1 MSSTAMR
8 NGLASSRSGVG
19 DGVIPLLLAVE
30 GAESGTTDDGDV
42 VAREVV
48 LGEEL
53 TGLHLDEVDKLLVV
67 NHVALVQ
74 EHDDVGHADLTGEQ
88 DVLTGLSHG
97 AVGGGDDQDSAV
109 HLGSTGDHVLDV
121 VGVAGA
127 VDVSIVT
134 LSGLVLDVRDGD
146 GDAALALLGSLV
158 DVLKGGEVGL
168 AAIGLGENLGDG
180 GGQRGLAVV
189 HVADGADVNMRL
201 CTLELFLGHLALL
214 LKVVP
219 EGTCPLT

>member
-1 MSSTAMR
+1 M
-8 NGLASSRSGVG
+8 V
-19 DGVIPLLLAVE
+19 
-30 GAESGTTDDGDV
+30 
-42 VAREVV
+42 
-48 LGEEL
+48 
-53 TGLHLDEVDKLLVV
+53 
-67 NHVALVQ
+67 
-74 EHDDVGHADLTGEQ
+74 
-88 DVLTGLSHG
+88 

-146 GDAALALLGSLV
+146 GDDSALALLGSLV

-180 GGQRGLAVV
+180 GGQRGLAV
-189 HVADGADVNMRL
+189 GSRGRR
-201 CTLELFLGHLALL
+201 CR
-214 LKVVP
+214 
-219 EGTCPLT
+219 C